1 MLDHE
6 LSRLLLS
13 LVLLLSFALGAGHV
27 FNVFRLPRVIGEICG
42 GLVLGPSLL
51 GYFSPDLHTWVFN
64 GFAEQG
70 KLLSVFYWLGLILLM
85 FTAGFKIPNI
95 FSKGDRLLPL
105 MLTLG
110 GLSFPFLFGF
120 FASSLFPNN
129 ATPNP
134 LAFSLVIA
142 IASAVTSIPVITRIF
157 MDLDMLGSRFAQA
170 VLSAAA
176 IQDLI
181 LWIVL
186 SVALTIQQGQVGLSI
201 GIAGIGPLLLGT
213 IFFAAFSLFMVPRF
227 LLFSGRVVI
236 SQSPEGSL
244 LGYTLLVCLVLVS
257 LASVLHVN
265 IVFGALL
272 AGLVIGRLPVAK
284 LEPVKQNINNM
295 AIWFFVPIYF
305 ALVGLQMNLP
315 ANFNPILIFGF
326 LLLSSLVKIASVAL
340 FVKFTRISW
349 IKALDY
355 GMAMNARG
363 GPGIV
368 LASLAHAA
376 KIIDEVLFVALILAS
391 ILTSLM
397 AGIWLRWR
405 RSSIVNISI
414 YKAVR

>member
-13 LVLLLSFALGAGHV
+13 LVLLLFFALGAGHL
-27 FNVFRLPRVIGEICG
+27 FNILRVPRVIGEICA
-42 GLVLGPSLL
+42 GLLLGPSFL
-51 GYFSPDLHTWVFN
+51 GYFASDLHAWIFN

-85 FTAGFKIPNI
+85 FTAGFKISTN
-95 FSKGDRLLPL
+95 FNKGDRLLL
-105 MLTLG
+105 MMLILG
-110 GLSFPFLFGF
+110 GMVLPFLFGL
-120 FASSLFPNN
+120 FASSLFPNG
-129 ATPNP
+129 AAPNP

-142 IASAVTSIPVITRIF
+142 IASAVTSIPILTRIF
-157 MDLDMLGSRFAQA
+157 MDIDMLASRFAQA
-170 VLSAAA
+170 VLTAAA

-186 SVALTIQQGQVGLSI
+186 SVALAIQHGQGGGLI
-201 GIAGIGPLLLGT
+201 GIGGIGPIVLGT
-213 IFFAAFSLFMVPRF
+213 FVFAAFSIFMAPA
-227 LLFSGRVVI
+227 LLRFSGRLVV

-257 LASVLHVN
+257 LASVLQVN

-272 AGLVIGRLPVAK
+272 AGLVIGRLPVSK
-284 LEPVKQNINNM
+284 LEPVKQNITNI

-326 LLLSSLVKIASVAL
+326 LLASSLIKMASVAL
-340 FVKFTRISW
+340 FVKFTRVSW
-349 IKALDY
+349 IKALDF
-355 GMAMNARG
+355 GMTMNARG

-368 LASLAHAA
+368 LASLAYAA
-376 KIIDEVLFVALILAS
+376 KIIDEALFVALVLAS

-405 RSSIVNISI
+405 RCAIVS
-414 YKAVR
+414 